1 MDLSKVI
8 RKLKVERTK
17 LDQMIL
23 ALEQLEQT
31 IASRKAK
38 VPKKRGRKSMDEKAR
53 KEVSERMR
61 KYWASRRKQAGGDS
75 TPNPA

>member
-1 MDLSKVI
+1 MDLSKVTK
-8 RKLKVERTK
+8 KLKVERAK

-31 IASRKAK
+31 IAARKAR

-61 KYWASRRKQAGGDS
+61 KYWANRRKQSAGEPKPG
-75 TPNPA
+75 PA